1 MQNFIKVNY
10 FSLTMRPST
19 YCQQRED
26 PDLDVFDCLLLF
38 SSGIPNRAF
47 QAEFSYLTPIT
58 GNLVRLVLDIDPL
71 AGQID
76 KSRTLRRNW

>member
-1 MQNFIKVNY
+1 MQNFMKVNY
-10 FSLTMRPST
+10 SGLTVRPST
-19 YCQQRED
+19 YCQQRDYPEL
-26 PDLDVFDCLLLF
+26 DLFDCLLLF

-58 GNLVRLVLDIDPL
+58 GNFVKLVLDVDPL

-76 KSRTLRRNW
+76 KSRTLRRN

>member
-1 MQNFIKVNY
+1 MQNFIKVSYLN
-10 FSLTMRPST
+10 TTVRPST

-26 PDLDVFDCLLLF
+26 PELDLFDCLLLF

-47 QAEFSYLTPIT
+47 QAEFSYLTPVVGT
-58 GNLVRLVLDIDPL
+58 QVKLVVNVDPL

-76 KSRTLRRNW
+76 KTRTMRRN